1 MLEIKRRIFCEIFSA
16 YQTVPV
22 AQVSQMTGIRPEE
35 VEIWVKRNSDL
46 PYLWDP
52 VGQAVVYYQKTVPLY
67 EEAMTFYRI
76 IKEKF

>member
-1 MLEIKRRIFCEIFSA
+1 
-16 YQTVPV
+16 
-22 AQVSQMTGIRPEE
+22 MTGIRPEE